1 MNKHKLE
8 LTVAKEFTDT
18 WGNKMPD
25 GNFKFH
31 FVYHGKSANDSYAG
45 YLDARG
51 VVSLRR
57 MIRDKNQCI
66 LNTYGSDRHF
76 KAIIRDLLDDNLYV
90 DWQLPY
96 KL

>member
-8 LTVAKEFTDT
+8 ITIAKKYIDA

-25 GNFKFH
+25 GRFKYH
-31 FVYHGKSANDSYAG
+31 FNYFGNSKDSYAG

-51 VVSLRR
+51 LVSLRK
-57 MIRDKNQCI
+57 MLRDKNQCI
-66 LNTYGSDRHF
+66 LNTTGSDHHF
-76 KAIIRDLLDDNLYV
+76 KAIIKDILNDNLYV
-90 DWQLPY
+90 DWKVPY